1 MYSSTSARSA
11 LISIRLAPSRTMASR
26 SESRSDRSS
35 SPTTMLN
42 MGVPSMDGLSAALG
56 LQQTGGY
63 ATLLSPNS
71 IHNFG
76 LYPVGLGGEALHR
89 GALADPTGV
98 PAGEAE
104 ILLQLSRKE
113 PVEGREVLGPG
124 TARPAR
130 IEEKR
135 TDPLSWMGGWM
146 LDHRQAD
153 GRALRLGVVERHLRI
168 GALES
173 PGEWVGTGLPVEY
186 RHRWSSGGE
195 RDRFGRRGRNC
206 NA

>member
-42 MGVPSMDGLSAALG
+42 MGVPSMDGLSAVLG

-76 LYPVGLGGEALHR
+76 LYPRGSQGCLQRLMPQMSLHLPFPKGPGHGIQGGSSGEDVVIDERLSPLIRVRRLGGCSLKW
-89 GALADPTGV
+89 
-98 PAGEAE
+98 
-104 ILLQLSRKE
+104 LSR
-113 PVEGREVLGPG
+113 
-124 TARPAR
+124 
-130 IEEKR
+130 
-135 TDPLSWMGGWM
+135 
-146 LDHRQAD
+146 
-153 GRALRLGVVERHLRI
+153 
-168 GALES
+168 
-173 PGEWVGTGLPVEY
+173 VGSL
-186 RHRWSSGGE
+186 
-195 RDRFGRRGRNC
+195 
-206 NA
+206 

>member
-42 MGVPSMDGLSAALG
+42 MGVPSMDGLSAVLG

-76 LYPVGLGGEALHR
+76 LYPQQEPGQAVLRR
-89 GALADPTGV
+89 GPERTQPGDP
-98 PAGEAE
+98 
-104 ILLQLSRKE
+104 
-113 PVEGREVLGPG
+113 
-124 TARPAR
+124 
-130 IEEKR
+130 
-135 TDPLSWMGGWM
+135 
-146 LDHRQAD
+146 
-153 GRALRLGVVERHLRI
+153 GRA
-168 GALES
+168 
-173 PGEWVGTGLPVEY
+173 
-186 RHRWSSGGE
+186 GGQ
-195 RDRFGRRGRNC
+195 
-206 NA
+206 

>member
-26 SESRSDRSS
+26 SKSRSDRSS

-76 LYPVGLGGEALHR
+76 LYPTNVISPAMGRTAGGGLTPGG
-89 GALADPTGV
+89 GQQSWGYPDPDHGV
-98 PAGEAE
+98 TP
-104 ILLQLSRKE
+104 
-113 PVEGREVLGPG
+113 P
-124 TARPAR
+124 
-130 IEEKR
+130 
-135 TDPLSWMGGWM
+135 
-146 LDHRQAD
+146 
-153 GRALRLGVVERHLRI
+153 
-168 GALES
+168 
-173 PGEWVGTGLPVEY
+173 
-186 RHRWSSGGE
+186 
-195 RDRFGRRGRNC
+195 
-206 NA
+206 

>member
-42 MGVPSMDGLSAALG
+42 MGVPSMDGLSAVLG

-76 LYPVGLGGEALHR
+76 LYPRRFPAAVQTNR
-89 GALADPTGV
+89 LA
-98 PAGEAE
+98 
-104 ILLQLSRKE
+104 KE
-113 PVEGREVLGPG
+113 PRAWRLCLTQEH
-124 TARPAR
+124 
-130 IEEKR
+130 
-135 TDPLSWMGGWM
+135 SQ
-146 LDHRQAD
+146 RQAS
-153 GRALRLGVVERHLRI
+153 VHL
-168 GALES
+168 
-173 PGEWVGTGLPVEY
+173 VGPT
-186 RHRWSSGGE
+186 R
-195 RDRFGRRGRNC
+195 
-206 NA
+206 